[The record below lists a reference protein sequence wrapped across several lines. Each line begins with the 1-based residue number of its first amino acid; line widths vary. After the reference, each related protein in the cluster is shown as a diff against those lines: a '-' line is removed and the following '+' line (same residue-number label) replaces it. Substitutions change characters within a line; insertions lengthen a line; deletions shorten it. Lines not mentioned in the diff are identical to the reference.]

1 MSETIVLYDLDELS
15 DEARS
20 RAIEDYRLESVSYED
35 GLTSLDEESMDDVNR
50 ILSQIYCSTAISLQ
64 PDRYGYS
71 DMDPV
76 ACVHIEWELYALSH
90 DAIGGHI
97 PDAPTLSGD
106 DDDDVIRSM
115 MTIWNTSLSD
125 VQNVIDRINGVADS
139 IASSY
144 SDGDPSEF
152 SFNTSE
158 SASDELDLET
168 ERLKDELYERWL
180 DLADRALM
188 SAISIIRDRLRSY
201 ASDEHVS
208 QLIRRDG
215 IQFYSDGRRF
225 EGFPSEYI

>member
-20 RAIEDYRLESVSYED
+20 RAIKDYRLESVSYED
-35 GLTSLDEESMDDVNR
+35 GLTNLDEGAMDDVNR
-50 ILSQIYCSTAISLQ
+50 ILSQIYCSTAVSLQ

-71 DMDPV
+71 DVNPV
-76 ACVHIEWELYALSH
+76 ACMHVEWELYALSH

-106 DDDDVIRSM
+106 EDDDVIESM
-115 MTIWNTSLSD
+115 ITIWNTSLSD

-139 IASSY
+139 IASRY

-158 SASDELDLET
+158 PASDELDLET
-168 ERLKDELYERWL
+168 ERLKDELYERWS
-180 DLADRALM
+180 DLADRALT
-188 SAISIIRDRLRSY
+188 SAISIIKDRFQSY
-201 ASDEHVS
+201 ASDENVS
-208 QLIRRDG
+208 EMIRRDG
-215 IQFYSDGRRF
+215 IPFYSDGERF
-225 EGFPSEYI
+225 